1 MTDTTNTNGGVD
13 EQRSNPLSNLQTA
26 ARDAARDS
34 QAQLTQRATQAREW
48 ATSQTDVARQTVVE
62 RPFVSTG
69 AAFAAGVIFGILL
82 ARR

>member
-1 MTDTTNTNGGVD
+1 MTDTTNTTGGVD
-13 EQRSNPLSNLQTA
+13 ERTSPLSNLQSA
-26 ARDAARDS
+26 ARDA

-48 ATSQTDVARQTVVE
+48 ATTQTDVARQTVVE

>member
-1 MTDTTNTNGGVD
+1 MTDTTNTTGATD
-13 EQRSNPLSNLQTA
+13 ERTSPLSNLSSA
-26 ARDAARDS
+26 ARDA
-34 QAQLTQRATQAREW
+34 QAQLAQRASQAREW